1 MKTRRGIVKDEKG
14 FTGLEAAIVLT
25 AFIVVAAVFSY
36 MVLGAG
42 FFSTEKAKAVVHTG
56 VEKAT
61 SSAEVAG
68 DVIGHGWQYNN
79 TGTNWTWYYYYNYS
93 DSGGHTLD
101 STNLTVVEFQVQ
113 LTAGQSAMDMN
124 KVVISYSDSDTYVP
138 ELTYASGVNASKANF
153 SMTSTTGSWNYT
165 LATTTEMGK
174 VNMLDPNE
182 KMTVIVGLPDY
193 GVTAGKSFKIDFKPA
208 LGGTITISKT
218 APGAIDKTMLL
229 TS

>member
-1 MKTRRGIVKDEKG
+1 MKTRRGIVKDKRG

-68 DVIGHGWQYNN
+68 DVIGHGWEYN
-79 TGTNWTWYYYYNYS
+79 GTATDPGSYTCYYHNMS
-93 DSGGHTLD
+93 AGGEHTHD
-101 STNLTVVEFQVQ
+101 STNLTVVEFQIQ
-113 LTAGQSAMDMN
+113 LTAGQSRIDMD
-124 KVVISYSDSDTYVP
+124 KVVISYSDEDTYNSS
-138 ELTYASGVNASKANF
+138 LTCNTTAVNASRGNF
-153 SMTSTTGSWNYT
+153 TMGQWNYT

-174 VNMLDPNE
+174 ANMLDPNE
-182 KMTVIVGLPDY
+182 KITIIVGLPLY
-193 GVTAGKSFKIDFKPA
+193 GVTASKEFQIDFKPA
-208 LGGTITISKT
+208 LGGTITLSKT
-218 APGAIDKTMLL
+218 APGYISRTVVLY
-229 TS
+229 